1 MNSALPSIVMNRFGS
16 WRASI
21 NQSVLAFYTITRLH
35 RASVIITQIFST
47 NKNSAECL
55 NNSMN
60 IHYNLQCRF
69 EYFWSSQLSSG
80 RNFHLPIR
88 FHDVNMTSLLLL
100 REWIADHKQIGM
112 IAAYKSR
119 EGGYCLKR
127 PASRLSV
134 ICLMEIALNSLKP
147 SDAYMRQWTNHH
159 WFR

>member
-1 MNSALPSIVMNRFGS
+1 MVSWPDHDIVMNSALPSIVMNRFGS

-21 NQSVLAFYTITRLH
+21 NQSVLAFYMITRLH

-55 NNSMN
+55 NISMN

-100 REWIADHKQIGM
+100 REWFADHKQIGM

-119 EGGYCLKR
+119 EGWLLFEKAGFEAKCHLFDGN
-127 PASRLSV
+127 
-134 ICLMEIALNSLKP
+134 C
-147 SDAYMRQWTNHH
+147 T
-159 WFR
+159 